1 MPITVILGAQ
11 WGDEGKGK
19 LVDGQCQ
26 EAQLC
31 ARAAGGHNAGHLVRV
46 NGVSYSFHLLPSGLI
61 NPRCMNFIGSGV
73 VFHVILLASGLAHAF
88 NRTCQ
93 KILTLLSPSPSF
105 FSELKELEKNL
116 TAVHDRIFVSDR
128 VNILLDLHIAVDGLE
143 EEELGDAAIGTTR
156 RGMLTLEL
164 HDELFFSA
172 FIMSSQTFSN
182 LDGVENPRHCIG
194 PCYQTSR
201 ARTGIKMSD
210 VFNPEV
216 FEQKLRRLADGFQK
230 RFGELLKYDI
240 DAELARFDEYRQT
253 LSKYVVDGVAFMKS
267 AQESNMKIVVEGAN
281 ALMLDVDYGSYPFV
295 TSSSTTLAGIVGG
308 LALNPKN
315 ITETVGVVKAYT
327 TRVGAGAFK
336 TEDTEE
342 IGTKLQEIGREW
354 VRPHAPWRFRASTAD
369 KIYLGNVDWPQTPM
383 RMLDV
388 LDTFETIKIAIA
400 YKIDGE
406 ELDSYP
412 ADLDILNRA
421 DVVYHEMPGW
431 QKPTTNARTYYDLPR
446 AAREYV
452 EYIEKFVGVKIKY
465 IGTGPDREAMIQRA

>member
-31 ARAAGGHNAGHLVRV
+31 ARAAGGHNAGHLVR
-46 NGVSYSFHLLPSGLI
+46 
-61 NPRCMNFIGSGV
+61 
-73 VFHVILLASGLAHAF
+73 
-88 NRTCQ
+88 
-93 KILTLLSPSPSF
+93 PSF

-156 RGMLTLEL
+156 RG
-164 HDELFFSA
+164 
-172 FIMSSQTFSN
+172 
-182 LDGVENPRHCIG
+182 IG

-240 DAELARFDEYRQT
+240 EAELTRFDEYRQT

-295 TSSSTTLAGIVGG
+295 TSSSTTLAGIIGG

-354 VRPHAPWRFRASTAD
+354 VRPQAPRRFRASIAD

-383 RMLDV
+383 WMLDV

-421 DVVYHEMPGW
+421 EVVYHEMPGW
-431 QKPTTNARTYYDLPR
+431 QKPTTNVRTYYDLPR

-465 IGTGPDREAMIQRA
+465 IGTGPDRGAMIQRA

>member
-26 EAQLC
+26 DAQLC

-61 NPRCMNFIGSGV
+61 NSRC
-73 VFHVILLASGLAHAF
+73 
-88 NRTCQ
+88 
-93 KILTLLSPSPSF
+93 PSF

-116 TAVHDRIFVSDR
+116 TAVHDRILVSDR
-128 VNILLDLHIAVDGLE
+128 VSILLDLHIAVDGLE

-156 RGMLTLEL
+156 RG
-164 HDELFFSA
+164 
-172 FIMSSQTFSN
+172 
-182 LDGVENPRHCIG
+182 IG

-201 ARTGIKMSD
+201 ARTGIKMAD

-230 RFGELLKYDI
+230 RFGGLLKYDI
-240 DAELARFDEYRQT
+240 AAELARFDEYRQT
-253 LSKYVVDGVAFMKS
+253 LSKYVVDGVAFMRS
-267 AQESNMKIVVEGAN
+267 AQESNMKIVIEGAN

-295 TSSSTTLAGIVGG
+295 TSSSTTIAGIIGG

-354 VRPHAPWRFRASTAD
+354 GTSTGR
-369 KIYLGNVDWPQTPM
+369 KRRCGWLGRYHLEAFDLNLTK
-383 RMLDV
+383 LDV

-412 ADLDILNRA
+412 ADIDMLNRA
-421 DVVYHEMPGW
+421 EVVYHEMPGW
-431 QKPTTNARTYYDLPR
+431 QKPTTNAKTYYDLPR

>member
-31 ARAAGGHNAGHLVRV
+31 ARAAGGNNAGHLVRV

-73 VFHVILLASGLAHAF
+73 VFHV
-88 NRTCQ
+88 
-93 KILTLLSPSPSF
+93 PSF

-116 TAVHDRIFVSDR
+116 TAVHDRILVSDR
-128 VNILLDLHIAVDGLE
+128 VNVLLDLHIAVDGLE

-156 RGMLTLEL
+156 RG
-164 HDELFFSA
+164 
-172 FIMSSQTFSN
+172 
-182 LDGVENPRHCIG
+182 IG

-201 ARTGIKMSD
+201 ARTGIKMTD
-210 VFNPEV
+210 VFHPEV

-230 RFGELLKYDI
+230 RFGELLEYDI
-240 DAELARFDEYRQT
+240 EAELARFDEYRQT
-253 LSKYVVDGVAFMKS
+253 LSKYVVDGVAFMRS
-267 AQESNMKIVVEGAN
+267 AQESNMKIVIEGAN

-295 TSSSTTLAGIVGG
+295 TSSSTTLAGIIGG

-354 VRPHAPWRFRASTAD
+354 GTSTGRRRRCGWLD
-369 KIYLGNVDWPQTPM
+369 LVVVKYSNSINYYDSLNLTK
-383 RMLDV
+383 LDV

-412 ADLDILNRA
+412 ADLEILNRA
-421 DVVYHEMPGW
+421 EVVYHEMPGW
-431 QKPTTNARTYYDLPR
+431 QKPTTNAKTFYDLPR
-446 AAREYV
+446 AARDYV

>member
-1 MPITVILGAQ
+1 MSITVILGAQ

-31 ARAAGGHNAGHLVRV
+31 ARAAGGANAGHLVR
-46 NGVSYSFHLLPSGLI
+46 GSFHLLPSGLI
-61 NPRCMNFIGSGV
+61 NPKWFYHSMNFIGSGV
-73 VFHVILLASGLAHAF
+73 VFHV
-88 NRTCQ
+88 
-93 KILTLLSPSPSF
+93 PSF
-105 FSELKELEKNL
+105 FSELQALEENL
-116 TAVHDRIFVSDR
+116 TAVHDRILVSDR
-128 VNILLDLHIAVDGLE
+128 VNVLLDLHIAVDGLE
-143 EEELGDAAIGTTR
+143 ERELGDAAIGTTR
-156 RGMLTLEL
+156 RG
-164 HDELFFSA
+164 
-172 FIMSSQTFSN
+172 
-182 LDGVENPRHCIG
+182 IG

-201 ARTGIKMSD
+201 ARTGIKMTD
-210 VFNPEV
+210 VFHPDI
-216 FEQKLRRLADGFQK
+216 FEQKVRRLADGYQK
-230 RFGELLKYDI
+230 RFGELLEYDI
-240 DAELARFDEYRQT
+240 EAELARFDEYRKT
-253 LSKYVVDGVAFMKS
+253 LKKYVVDGVAFMRS
-267 AQESNMKIVVEGAN
+267 AQQSNTKIVIEGAN

-295 TSSSTTLAGIVGG
+295 TSSSTTLAGIIGG
-308 LALNPKN
+308 LTLNPKN

-354 VRPHAPWRFRASTAD
+354 GTSTGRRRR
-369 KIYLGNVDWPQTPM
+369 YLVVVKYSNSINYYTSLNLTK
-383 RMLDV
+383 LDV

-421 DVVYHEMPGW
+421 EVVYHEMPGW
-431 QKPTTNARTYYDLPR
+431 QKPTTNARTYYDLPK
-446 AAREYV
+446 AARDYV

>member
-1 MPITVILGAQ
+1 MTITVVLGAQ

-31 ARAAGGHNAGHLVRV
+31 ARAAGGNNAGHVVRV

-61 NPRCMNFIGSGV
+61 NPKCMNFIGSGV
-73 VFHVILLASGLAHAF
+73 VFHV
-88 NRTCQ
+88 
-93 KILTLLSPSPSF
+93 PSF
-105 FSELKELEKNL
+105 FSELANLEEKGL
-116 TAVHDRIFVSDR
+116 IAVHDRILVSDR
-128 VNILLDLHIAVDGLE
+128 VNVLLDLHIAVDGLE
-143 EEELGDAAIGTTR
+143 ERELGDAAIGTTR
-156 RGMLTLEL
+156 RG
-164 HDELFFSA
+164 
-172 FIMSSQTFSN
+172 
-182 LDGVENPRHCIG
+182 IG

-201 ARTGIKMSD
+201 ARTGIKLTD
-210 VFNPEV
+210 VFHRDL
-216 FEQKLRRLADGFQK
+216 FEQKVRRLADGYQK
-230 RFGELLKYDI
+230 RFGELFEYDI
-240 DAELARFDEYRQT
+240 QAELARFDEYRET
-253 LSKYVVDGVAFMKS
+253 LKKYVVDGVSFMRS
-267 AQESNMKIVVEGAN
+267 AQQSNTKIVIEGAN

-295 TSSSTTLAGIVGG
+295 TSSSTTLAGIIGG
-308 LALNPKN
+308 LTLNPKN
-315 ITETVGVVKAYT
+315 ITETIGVVKAYT

-354 VRPHAPWRFRASTAD
+354 GTSTGRRRRCGWLD
-369 KIYLGNVDWPQTPM
+369 LVVIKYSNSINFYTSLNLTK
-383 RMLDV
+383 LDV

-421 DVVYHEMPGW
+421 EVVYHEMPGW
-431 QKPTTNARTYYDLPR
+431 QRPTTNARTYYDLPK
-446 AAREYV
+446 AARDYV

-465 IGTGPDREAMIQRA
+465 IGTGPDREAMVQRA

>member
-31 ARAAGGHNAGHLVRV
+31 ARAAGGNNAGHLVRV

-73 VFHVILLASGLAHAF
+73 VFHV
-88 NRTCQ
+88 
-93 KILTLLSPSPSF
+93 PSF

-116 TAVHDRIFVSDR
+116 TAVHDRILVSDR
-128 VNILLDLHIAVDGLE
+128 VNVLLDLHIAVDGLE

-156 RGMLTLEL
+156 RG
-164 HDELFFSA
+164 
-172 FIMSSQTFSN
+172 
-182 LDGVENPRHCIG
+182 IG

-201 ARTGIKMSD
+201 ARTGIKMTD
-210 VFNPEV
+210 VFHPEV

-230 RFGELLKYDI
+230 RFGELLEYDI
-240 DAELARFDEYRQT
+240 EAELARFDEYRQT
-253 LSKYVVDGVAFMKS
+253 LSKYVVDGVAFMRS
-267 AQESNMKIVVEGAN
+267 AQESNMKIVIEGAN

-295 TSSSTTLAGIVGG
+295 TSSSTTLAGIIGG

-354 VRPHAPWRFRASTAD
+354 VRPQAPWRFRASTAD
-369 KIYLGNVDWPQTPM
+369 NTYLGNVDWPQTPM
-383 RMLDV
+383 WMLDV

-421 DVVYHEMPGW
+421 EVVYHEMPGW

-446 AAREYV
+446 AARDYV

>member
-1 MPITVILGAQ
+1 MAITVILGAQ
-11 WGDEGKGK
+11 WGDEGVSTQGELNTTDDTQALTILQKGK

-31 ARAAGGHNAGHLVRV
+31 ARAAGGHNAGHLVR
-46 NGVSYSFHLLPSGLI
+46 
-61 NPRCMNFIGSGV
+61 
-73 VFHVILLASGLAHAF
+73 
-88 NRTCQ
+88 
-93 KILTLLSPSPSF
+93 PSF

-116 TAVHDRIFVSDR
+116 TAVHDRILVSDR

-156 RGMLTLEL
+156 RGMLTPGL
-164 HDELFFSA
+164 HDGLSLSA
-172 FIMSSQTFSN
+172 FVTSSQTFPN
-182 LDGVENPRHCIG
+182 LNGVDNPSIG

-201 ARTGIKMSD
+201 ARTGIKMTD

-216 FEQKLRRLADGFQK
+216 FEQKLRRLANGFQK

-240 DAELARFDEYRQT
+240 EAELARFDEYRQT

-267 AQESNMKIVVEGAN
+267 AQESNMKIVIEGAN

-295 TSSSTTLAGIVGG
+295 TSSSTTLAGIIGG

-354 VRPHAPWRFRASTAD
+354 GTSTGRRRRCGW
-369 KIYLGNVDWPQTPM
+369 LGRYNLETLSNLVVVKYSNSINYYDSLNLTK
-383 RMLDV
+383 LDV

-421 DVVYHEMPGW
+421 EVVYHEMPGW

-446 AAREYV
+446 AARDYI

-465 IGTGPDREAMIQRA
+465 IGTGPDREAMVQRA

>member
-1 MPITVILGAQ
+1 MTITVILGAQ

-31 ARAAGGHNAGHLVRV
+31 ARAAGGSNAGHLVRV
-46 NGVSYSFHLLPSGLI
+46 NGVSYSFHLLPSGLMH
-61 NPRCMNFIGSGV
+61 PKCVCFIGSGV
-73 VFHVILLASGLAHAF
+73 VFHV
-88 NRTCQ
+88 
-93 KILTLLSPSPSF
+93 PSF
-105 FSELKELEKNL
+105 FSELQELQEKGL

-128 VNILLDLHIAVDGLE
+128 VNVLLDMHMAVDGLE
-143 EEELGDAAIGTTR
+143 ERELGAAAIGTTR
-156 RGMLTLEL
+156 RG
-164 HDELFFSA
+164 
-172 FIMSSQTFSN
+172 
-182 LDGVENPRHCIG
+182 IG

-201 ARTGIKMSD
+201 ARTGIKLTD
-210 VFNPEV
+210 VFYPDL
-216 FEQKLRRLADGFQK
+216 FEQKVRRLADGYQK
-230 RFGELLKYDI
+230 RFGELFEYDI
-240 DAELARFDEYRQT
+240 EAELARFDEYRKT
-253 LSKYVVDGVAFMKS
+253 LKKYVVDGVSFMRS
-267 AQESNMKIVVEGAN
+267 AQQSNKNIVVEGAN

-295 TSSSTTLAGIVGG
+295 TSSSTTLAGIIGG
-308 LALNPKN
+308 LTLNPKN

-354 VRPHAPWRFRASTAD
+354 GTSTGRRRRCGWLD
-369 KIYLGNVDWPQTPM
+369 LVVVKYSNSINYYTSLNLTK
-383 RMLDV
+383 LDV

-421 DVVYHEMPGW
+421 EVVYHEMPGW
-431 QKPTTNARTYYDLPR
+431 QKPTTNARTYNDLPKE
-446 AAREYV
+446 ARDYV

-465 IGTGPDREAMIQRA
+465 IGTGPDREAMIQRP

>member
-1 MPITVILGAQ
+1 MCPSSAPSRYRFDAIILTRTST
-11 WGDEGKGK
+11 GDEGKGK

-61 NPRCMNFIGSGV
+61 NPRC
-73 VFHVILLASGLAHAF
+73 
-88 NRTCQ
+88 
-93 KILTLLSPSPSF
+93 PSF

-116 TAVHDRIFVSDR
+116 TAVHDRILVSDR

-156 RGMLTLEL
+156 RGMLTPGL
-164 HDELFFSA
+164 HDGLSLSA
-172 FIMSSQTFSN
+172 FVTSSQTFPN
-182 LDGVENPRHCIG
+182 LNGVNNPSQCRIG

-201 ARTGIKMSD
+201 ARTGIKMTD

-216 FEQKLRRLADGFQK
+216 FEQKLRRLANGFQK

-240 DAELARFDEYRQT
+240 EAELARFDEYRQT

-267 AQESNMKIVVEGAN
+267 AQESNMKIVIEGAN
-281 ALMLDVDYGSYPFV
+281 FV

-354 VRPHAPWRFRASTAD
+354 T
-369 KIYLGNVDWPQTPM
+369 YLGNVDWPQTPVW
-383 RMLDV
+383 MLDV

-421 DVVYHEMPGW
+421 EVVYHEMPGW

-446 AAREYV
+446 AARDYV

>member
-31 ARAAGGHNAGHLVRV
+31 ARAAGGNNAGHLVRV

-73 VFHVILLASGLAHAF
+73 VFHV
-88 NRTCQ
+88 
-93 KILTLLSPSPSF
+93 PSF

-116 TAVHDRIFVSDR
+116 TAVHDRILVSDR
-128 VNILLDLHIAVDGLE
+128 VNVLLDLHIAVDGLE

-156 RGMLTLEL
+156 RG
-164 HDELFFSA
+164 
-172 FIMSSQTFSN
+172 
-182 LDGVENPRHCIG
+182 IG

-201 ARTGIKMSD
+201 ARTGIKMTD
-210 VFNPEV
+210 VFHPEV

-230 RFGELLKYDI
+230 RFGELLEYDI
-240 DAELARFDEYRQT
+240 EAELARFDEYRQT
-253 LSKYVVDGVAFMKS
+253 LSKYVVDGVAFMRS
-267 AQESNMKIVVEGAN
+267 AQESNMKIVIEGAN

-295 TSSSTTLAGIVGG
+295 TSSSTTLAGIIGG

-354 VRPHAPWRFRASTAD
+354 GTSTGRRRRCGWLD
-369 KIYLGNVDWPQTPM
+369 LVVVKYSNSINYYDSLNLTK
-383 RMLDV
+383 LDV

-412 ADLDILNRA
+412 ADLEILNRA
-421 DVVYHEMPGW
+421 EVVYHEMPGW
-431 QKPTTNARTYYDLPR
+431 QKPTTNARTFYDLPR
-446 AAREYV
+446 AARDYV